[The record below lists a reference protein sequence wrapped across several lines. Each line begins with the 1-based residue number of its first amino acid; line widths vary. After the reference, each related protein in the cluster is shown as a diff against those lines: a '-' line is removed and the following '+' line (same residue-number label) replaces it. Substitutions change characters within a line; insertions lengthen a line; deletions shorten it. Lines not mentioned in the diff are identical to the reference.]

1 MAQSIDNKAEVTL
14 LNGKRGNCRYGE
26 RAISEVRFSVN
37 NRNFM
42 VLTTASY
49 SVPWECYGGFAKEEG
64 GASAAYVSY

>member
-1 MAQSIDNKAEVTL
+1 MVKEQYQKFVS
-14 LNGKRGNCRYGE
+14 
-26 RAISEVRFSVN
+26 SVN